1 MEKQKNIVKLKKKGR
16 KTCTK
21 VKKRSKTI
29 AISATMIAVV
39 GALFTTKV
47 FAFYDIDALIRRV
60 NQEIQNFAS
69 SYKIQADREI
79 SEYRKDLE
87 SKTQKELKDY
97 EEKLKEQANREIQA
111 EKERQINEC
120 EARIKKEAKES
131 NDRINKAR
139 EKAEAELKSACN
151 ELNR

>member
-1 MEKQKNIVKLKKKGR
+1 MEKQKNRVKLKKKGR

-29 AISATMIAVV
+29 AISAAMIAVV
-39 GALFTTKV
+39 SALFTTKV

-69 SYKIQADREI
+69 SFKAQADREI

-87 SKTQKELKDY
+87 SKTQKELEAY
-97 EEKLKEQANREIQA
+97 EKNLKEQANREIQA

-120 EARIKKEAKES
+120 EARIKKEVKES

-139 EKAEAELKSACN
+139 EKAEAELTSACN
-151 ELNR
+151 KLNR